1 MDEKRR
7 APRIKDENEVAITVV
22 SGGKNLPEE
31 EINGNLTK
39 DISVCGAKIQ
49 TNILLPVNTII
60 ELDITSKV
68 VHQQIKIL
76 GKVKWSTVIIENES
90 YEVGVEFYPS
100 KEMEKLDDYI
110 SWQLESNK
118 SEFVKD
124 KVPLIDS
131 GNKNIKETKKVLLI
145 STRHRQSH
153 IGDKN
158 ILEIKKVLPISA
170 LLRQSHIG
178 NKNITETK
186 KLSSIDPGNIN
197 IEETKKVLPVSALLR
212 QSHIGNK
219 NIVETI
225 KLSPIDP
232 GNINIEETKKAPPIK
247 NKQWIKIAIIS
258 LGTIILIVV
267 LLKIFVSIPEFD
279 RRLIPN
285 IITKATPAPE
295 AKKITVLEA
304 ITALEATPAP
314 EAKQKTKVIGNSD
327 SKKYHLPGMK
337 NYNAVKAYHRV
348 EFDSE
353 TDAIRAGYSK
363 APR

>member
-1 MDEKRR
+1 MEERRR
-7 APRIKDENEVAITVV
+7 APRIEDENEVTITVV

-31 EINGNLTK
+31 EINGNHIK

-49 TNILLPVNTII
+49 TNILFPVNTLLG
-60 ELDITSKV
+60 LDFISKGA
-68 VHQQIKIL
+68 HQQIKIL
-76 GKVKWSTVIIENES
+76 GKVKWVKVVIENES
-90 YEVGVEFYPS
+90 YEFGVEFYPS

-118 SEFVKD
+118 SEFIKD

-131 GNKNIKETKKVLLI
+131 GNKNIVETKKVLLI
-145 STRHRQSH
+145 SARHRQSH
-153 IGDKN
+153 IGNKN

-170 LLRQSHIG
+170 LLRQSHIR
-178 NKNITETK
+178 NKNIVETK
-186 KLSSIDPGNIN
+186 KLPLIDSGNIN
-197 IEETKKVLPVSALLR
+197 TVETKKVLPVSARHR

-219 NIVETI
+219 NSVETI

-232 GNINIEETKKAPPIK
+232 SNINIEETKKAPPIK
-247 NKQWIKIAIIS
+247 NKQWIKIAITS

-267 LLKIFVSIPEFD
+267 LLKIFGFIPEFD
-279 RRLIPN
+279 RMLVPN

-314 EAKQKTKVIGNSD
+314 EAKQKTKVIGNSY
-327 SKKYHLPGMK
+327 SKKYYLPGMK
-337 NYNAVKAYHRV
+337 YYNAVKAYHRV

-353 TDAIRAGYSK
+353 TDAIKAGYSK